1 MADTKISN
9 LTVITSPLSSDVF
22 PIVNNN
28 VTKQVSL
35 YNAFNAAGV
44 ITSTPNFIYV
54 TSGSSA
60 SANGTNLLNS
70 YTTATTL
77 TPNSLPLDSTN
88 RTTLVLF
95 PGNYNLGLSS
105 LNLNTQ
111 YVDIVGLT
119 RDASHVTIT
128 SSNSTATILQTAN
141 DVRCIGFTI
150 NSVVS
155 APGWSPSSNLS
166 QTYWENVTFN
176 SISANNLSGYF
187 KNCTSTN
194 TIAGEGGFVRSSGTA
209 SGTFDG
215 CTGISINNTN
225 YAGGGGFVGNY
236 GTASGKFINCVGTSI
251 NNADRAGAGGFVGLR
266 GKASGTFISCV
277 GSSPGQSECGS
288 IVGSGNNTLGE
299 VSGIFYNCRFP
310 DQQLAGQN
318 SFITSSSIFYNCYMP
333 YGCLTQYTNAGNFY
347 GCIMGGLVY
356 GSTFGSWS
364 SSWFGGICDGCIF
377 TSSPVLGYADGKQV
391 MNKGQLRNCTFL
403 DTTLPTLTSSGDA
416 TKPACYVNCLD
427 GSGRLV
433 NGSEKY
439 GIY

>member
-35 YNAFNAAGV
+35 YNAFNTASVLA
-44 ITSTPNFIYV
+44 SSPNFIYV
-54 TSGSSA
+54 TAGSSA

-77 TPNSLPLDSTN
+77 TPNTSALNSTN

-95 PGNYNLGLSS
+95 PGNYNLGSSS

-128 SSNSTATILQTAN
+128 SSNSTATISQTAN

-150 NSVVS
+150 NSTVS
-155 APGWSPSSNLS
+155 APGWVPSSNLS
-166 QTYWENVTFN
+166 QAYWENVTFS

-194 TIAGEGGFVRSSGTA
+194 TIVGGGGFVRSNGTA

-215 CTGISINNTN
+215 CTGISINNAS
-225 YAGGGGFVGNY
+225 YAGGGGFVGNS
-236 GTASGKFINCVGTSI
+236 GTASGKFINCFGKSI
-251 NNADRAGAGGFVGLR
+251 NNADRASAGGFVGQS
-266 GKASGTFISCV
+266 GSASGTFINCV
-277 GSSPGQSECGS
+277 GSSPGQIE
-288 IVGSGNNTLGE
+288 SGGIASGYAGV
-299 VSGIFYNCRFP
+299 VSGVFYNCRFP

-318 SFITSSSIFYNCYMP
+318 CTISSSSIFYNCYMP
-333 YGCLTQYTNAGNFY
+333 YGCIMQSTNSGNFY
-347 GCIMGGLVY
+347 GCSIGSLMGSS
-356 GSTFGSWS
+356 STGTWYI
-364 SSWFGGICDGCIF
+364 SWFGGICDSCVF
-377 TSSPVLGYADGKQV
+377 TNSPVIGYADGKQI